1 MADAILI
8 KKDGVITMDKSF
20 DYLCSTLANGTYTIS
35 IKRKVEPRTLNQNAL
50 MWLWFACIEKETGTD
65 KMDVHD
71 YYCREFLIR
80 QIYVNGSPVNVVGST
95 SKLNTIQMKNFMDK
109 VQSDAASEFGI
120 NLPLPADKYY
130 QDFINEY
137 RHR

>member
-8 KKDGVITMDKSF
+8 KKDGVVTMDKSF

-71 YYCREFLIR
+71 YYCRKFLIR
-80 QIYVNGSPVNVVGST
+80 QICVNGNPVNVVGST

-109 VQSDAASEFGI
+109 IQGDAASEFGI

>member
-1 MADAILI
+1 
-8 KKDGVITMDKSF
+8 MDKSF

-71 YYCREFLIR
+71 YYCRKFLIR
-80 QIYVNGSPVNVVGST
+80 QISVNGSSVNVVGST
-95 SKLNTIQMKNFMDK
+95 SKLNTLQMKNFMDK

-137 RHR
+137 RYR

>member
-71 YYCREFLIR
+71 YYCRKFLIR